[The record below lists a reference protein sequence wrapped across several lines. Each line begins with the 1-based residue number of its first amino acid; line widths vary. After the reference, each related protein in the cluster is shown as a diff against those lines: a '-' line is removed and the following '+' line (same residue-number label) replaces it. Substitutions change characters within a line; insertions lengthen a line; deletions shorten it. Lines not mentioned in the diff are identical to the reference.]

1 MNNVFN
7 EIAELMHQ
15 DPGQRGLIAAIKPA
29 DCALVTAK
37 LAQSQKVIIISGFP
51 IAATKC
57 GETDG
62 PPGALNIAQALIEV
76 GKEVLLISDDLNA
89 PLLKAGQMVRAAEAE
104 LLSLNRGQA
113 FDYQQISDFGAD
125 TIIAIERPGKAADG
139 HFYSM
144 RAQCIDDL
152 IGDTE
157 SIFCD
162 FSGYKIAIG
171 DGGNE
176 LGMGNFKDLTAQFVR
191 HGEQIAAVAKA
202 DIALIAGV
210 SNWWGFG
217 ICALLSLHYGQNLL
231 PSPQTEQHILEAII
245 KAGAVDG
252 IRYTGSLSVDNLDIH
267 SYLNPLFKLH
277 QLIKPYINKA

>member
-1 MNNVFN
+1 MNAVFSQ
-7 EIAELMHQ
+7 ISQLMHQ

-29 DCALVTAK
+29 DCALLSAK
-37 LAQSQKVIIISGFP
+37 LAQSKRVIIISGFP
-51 IAATKC
+51 IAATNC

-62 PPGALNIAQALIEV
+62 PPGALNIAHALLRV
-76 GKEVLLISDDLNA
+76 DKKVLMISDDLNA
-89 PLLKAGQMVRAAEAE
+89 PLFKAGQMVCAAQAE
-104 LLSLNRGQA
+104 FISLNRGQA
-113 FDYQQISDFGAD
+113 FDYRQISNFGAD

-157 SIFCD
+157 SIYTD

-176 LGMGNFKDLTAQFVR
+176 LGMGNFKDLTAKFVH
-191 HGEQIAAVAKA
+191 HGEQIAAVSKA
-202 DIALIAGV
+202 DIPLISGV

-231 PSPQTEQHILEAII
+231 PAAQTEQHILEAIL

-252 IRYTGSLSVDNLDIH
+252 IRHTGSLSVDNLDIH
-267 SYLNPLFKLH
+267 QYLEPLYKLR
-277 QLIKPYINKA
+277 QLIAPYCG